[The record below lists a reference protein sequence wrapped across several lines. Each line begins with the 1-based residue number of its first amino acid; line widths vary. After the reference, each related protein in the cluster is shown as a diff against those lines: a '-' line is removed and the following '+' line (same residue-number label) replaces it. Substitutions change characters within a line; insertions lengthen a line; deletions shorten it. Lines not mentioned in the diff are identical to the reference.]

1 MWGQTGPPLYL
12 LLPTERPGFSSTS
25 ASHCQR
31 LGRPGP
37 TDTQGHG
44 DREALEPA
52 VPARGGLGLSPR
64 AVPGAH
70 TGSGG
75 SPGARKPSRP
85 PGPCLRPNTAPL
97 AHTLCG
103 HSQGP
108 GRLPDT
114 NSPASPCVPPANLL
128 PPVHLTH
135 VRVNLDTGQDG
146 DDPGRQR
153 GAAPAMQPAFRHN
166 RNRIR
171 LKHAHAG
178 SHGTEKRSGWG
189 AGVGIQ
195 GLRGRAVRAHLASV
209 LCVARSCIQEGLGT
223 CFLFLSGWATH
234 TCILFIYFF

>member
-1 MWGQTGPPLYL
+1 MWGRRGLPCISFCPQSALGFLQLLQATASGWAGRAPRTLRATG
-12 LLPTERPGFSSTS
+12 TG
-25 ASHCQR
+25 R
-31 LGRPGP
+31 LWNQQFQPE
-37 TDTQGHG
+37 
-44 DREALEPA
+44 EAWAFP
-52 VPARGGLGLSPR
+52 PR

-75 SPGARKPSRP
+75 SSGARKPSRP

-135 VRVNLDTGQDG
+135 VRVSLDTGQDG

-153 GAAPAMQPAFRHN
+153 GAAPAMQPAFRQK

-171 LKHAHAG
+171 RKHAHAG
-178 SHGTEKRSGWG
+178 SHGTEKRLGWG

-195 GLRGRAVRAHLASV
+195 GLRGRAVRA
-209 LCVARSCIQEGLGT
+209 Q
-223 CFLFLSGWATH
+223 
-234 TCILFIYFF
+234 